1 MPQPSKH
8 SATALLTA
16 TRSGQAGP
24 RLPRFPVTAPVQLP
38 GQVVS
43 PPWVPTPTSECRGST
58 GAVVAKGPLPC
69 RRPLKGSGDDSD
81 DRGPGTEALR
91 RAGSKEALW
100 LATDATPPI
109 SEQWSVRPPSRG
121 SQASTAPRPP
131 STPSPWLLDVEM
143 DNEDAQLRRSAEVV
157 PETDDARDKFAEEW
171 EKLVEEQ
178 LLKGRPARPE
188 SAGSRSSFA
197 GRVSRPGSGRRQQ
210 TRPGSGRRRPDEE
223 CPWNRSAS
231 HGSAMGGVG
240 VDSGFA
246 GTIDAATDR
255 PSSAGRMRTVPGLP
269 EPRLLRPAPADPPP
283 LLYSSAQQRQILLDV
298 FRAEDLKLKEEK
310 EAKARRKELREQR
323 LREAAAGPAMPPQP
337 AAEGPTSAAQA
348 DPGPADASAKRGLF
362 GGAWRLKR
370 PPLLGAR
377 SRSASEKNGSSWSWA
392 SRMPRVRLRRS
403 RVSRAADAGHP
414 PEGKDAGKPQ
424 QRTLTEADKS
434 QVAALVRQMEET
446 LDRAR
451 ILPIHERKKAF
462 RELQRLLHPD
472 KNRSCQEA
480 AKIAFQ
486 MLMDRRGSF
495 LRD

>member
-1 MPQPSKH
+1 M
-8 SATALLTA
+8 
-16 TRSGQAGP
+16 
-24 RLPRFPVTAPVQLP
+24 QLP

-43 PPWVPTPTSECRGST
+43 LPWVPTPTPST
-58 GAVVAKGPLPC
+58 GAVAAKGLLPS

-100 LATDATPPI
+100 LASDATPPI

-131 STPSPWLLDVEM
+131 GTPAPWLLDVEM
-143 DNEDAQLRRSAEVV
+143 DNEEVQLRRSAEVAGRHGDGVV

-178 LLKGRPARPE
+178 MLKGRPARPE
-188 SAGSRSSFA
+188 SAGSRSPSA

-231 HGSAMGGVG
+231 HCSAMGGVG
-240 VDSGFA
+240 VDSGSA

-269 EPRLLRPAPADPPP
+269 EPRLLRPAPAEPPP

-310 EAKARRKELREQR
+310 EAKALRKELREQR

-348 DPGPADASAKRGLF
+348 DPGPANASAKRGFF

-370 PPLLGAR
+370 PPLFGAR

-403 RVSRAADAGHP
+403 RVSSAADAGHA

-424 QRTLTEADKS
+424 QRTFTEADKS

-451 ILPIHERKKAF
+451 ILPMHERKKAF

-486 MLMDRRGSF
+486 MLMDRRGGF